1 MTQLTRSKLN
11 LNVGL
16 ISLSRLFINTS
27 IRMVYPFLAIFASGL
42 KVGVGLISLALAIS
56 MIASAAGPFL
66 APVADQ
72 RGRKAGMLVGLVIYL
87 AGTLL
92 VGLLPNYTTFLLA
105 ILLGNLGNNVFAS
118 ALQAYLGDHVPY
130 EKRGL
135 YLTITEIPWAL
146 SFILLIPLAGLVIS
160 HISWYAP
167 FWFLAGLIAVMIV
180 LIFIFIPNEVPSSP
194 EALTLLGDIKKVLTY
209 KSALIGMAMGLL
221 IVAGNEV
228 VNVVFGVWIQDS
240 FGLQI
245 AALGAASVIIGFSEL
260 AGEGVTAFLAD
271 HLGKEKTITLGL
283 ILSSLFV
290 LTLPWLGKTE
300 VGALVWLFLFYFTF
314 EIIVVSSLP
323 LMTEVMPSARAT
335 VMALFIAALSL
346 GRAVGDMV
354 APQLYKGGF
363 WLNAAAC
370 LAFNLLAW
378 WALSRIKLPVRV
390 EQSFTDRSK
399 NTYPKR

>member
-1 MTQLTRSKLN
+1 MT
-11 LNVGL
+11 
-16 ISLSRLFINTS
+16 
-27 IRMVYPFLAIFASGL
+27 
-42 KVGVGLISLALAIS
+42 
-56 MIASAAGPFL
+56 
-66 APVADQ
+66 
-72 RGRKAGMLVGLVIYL
+72 
-87 AGTLL
+87 
-92 VGLLPNYTTFLLA
+92 
-105 ILLGNLGNNVFAS
+105 
-118 ALQAYLGDHVPY
+118 
-130 EKRGL
+130 
-135 YLTITEIPWAL
+135 
-146 SFILLIPLAGLVIS
+146 
-160 HISWYAP
+160 WYAP
-167 FWFLAGLIAVMIV
+167 FWFLAGLIVVMIV
-180 LIFIFIPNEVPSSP
+180 LIFVFIPNEVPAAP
-194 EALTLLGDIKKVLTY
+194 EALTLLGDIKKVLAY
-209 KSALIGMAMGLL
+209 KPALIGMAMGLL

-300 VGALVWLFLFYFTF
+300 MGALVWLFLFYFTF

-346 GRAVGDMV
+346 GRAFGDLV
-354 APQLYKGGF
+354 APQLYKDGF

-378 WALSRIKLPVRV
+378 LALSRIKLPARIEQPSPDRV
-390 EQSFTDRSK
+390 Q
-399 NTYPKR
+399 